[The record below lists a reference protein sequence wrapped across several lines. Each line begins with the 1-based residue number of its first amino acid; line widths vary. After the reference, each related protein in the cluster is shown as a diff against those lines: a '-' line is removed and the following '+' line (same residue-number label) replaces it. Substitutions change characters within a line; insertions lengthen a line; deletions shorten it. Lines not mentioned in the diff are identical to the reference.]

1 MVLNDKKTKIIKK
14 INKTNTNN
22 IINNTN
28 NMAQPTATTKFYK
41 KIVKKTVPVVTG
53 IDAMFKAQTKT
64 IKTVNQPVVET
75 EAESKPKINLNNSN
89 DGVHIPFDRDSLEL
103 WIEKYRVESLDDIIG
118 NENNLKII
126 RDWFTSHNKKNAFA
140 AMLKKSQECN
150 DKCNNDSDKCTD
162 MDTNSESN
170 TEVDS
175 DINDASNES
184 EADEV
189 PNDMKKALLFSGPPG
204 LGKTTIAHAILKEF
218 GYQVKEYN
226 ASDIR
231 SKKLVQENLD
241 KLINI
246 SCVEKIYDEN
256 FKPFGIVMDEVD
268 GMSSGE
274 KGGMAE
280 LIQFININ
288 RGKRSVKKAE
298 KNLANKR
305 IIPPIICI
313 CNKNHD
319 TKIKDLKKDCLE
331 IIFEKPTD
339 QQLIKVIDKLSVLEK
354 FTIEDAAKLTI
365 AQYAQGD
372 YRRLLFLLQNMYLQI
387 KDKSDIITD
396 KFIKENYTSFC
407 QKELDLTIYEMI
419 DKLLN
424 YDLVPNEAI
433 KIYECDKSLL
443 PMMIHENYVDY
454 ISIQKD
460 TVNIYQKLDE
470 IQETIDAIIDGD
482 IIDKTMYNNQ
492 SWYLQKIHGLNSCYI
507 PSNIINQHK
516 KKYFKRSKFTTAL
529 GKFSLYCS
537 NKKNINSVINTV
549 NGKNSYSIEDI
560 HIMSDIILYNL
571 LNDKGQR
578 DKGVSLM
585 KNYKLK
591 LPKKDESEKKSV
603 AKNVVK
609 NAKDDKIDDDIVKL
623 IKMNKLSDEYKKLY
637 TSRAKTAIK
646 KLYHSPPVIIP
657 NNSTIVPNPVTKKI
671 VPKITKKTI
680 PK

>member
-1 MVLNDKKTKIIKK
+1 MTLNGKKIKIIKK
-14 INKTNTNN
+14 INTTTNT
-22 IINNTN
+22 TV
-28 NMAQPTATTKFYK
+28 MDQPPVISPTKFFK
-41 KIVKKTVPVVTG
+41 KVVKKTVPTVTG
-53 IDAMFKAQTKT
+53 IDALLKGQTKT
-64 IKTVNQPVVET
+64 IKTVNPPTTEIVE
-75 EAESKPKINLNNSN
+75 KPKPIFTNSN
-89 DGVHIPFDRDSLEL
+89 DSGVHVPFDRDSLEL

-126 RDWFTSHNKKNAFA
+126 REWFNNHNKKNAMALA
-140 AMLKKSQECN
+140 AKGTKQDDPN
-150 DKCNNDSDKCTD
+150 DDDIEPEVDETEMETDCDSET
-162 MDTNSESN
+162 N
-170 TEVDS
+170 TE
-175 DINDASNES
+175 ISNGS
-184 EADEV
+184 EGDDV

-246 SCVEKIYDEN
+246 SCVEKIYDEHY
-256 FKPFGIVMDEVD
+256 KPFGIVMDEVD

-288 RGKRSVKKAE
+288 RGKRSVKKAD

-339 QQLIKVIDKLSVLEK
+339 QQLIKIIDKLAILEK
-354 FTIEDAAKLTI
+354 FSIEDSAKLTI

-372 YRRLLFLLQNMYLQI
+372 YRRLLFLLQNLYIQT
-387 KDKSDIITD
+387 KDKADIITD

-407 QKELDLTIYEMI
+407 QKELDLSIYEMI

-443 PMMIHENYVDY
+443 PMMIHENYIDY

-460 TVNIYQKLDE
+460 SVNIYQKLDE

-492 SWYLQKIHGLNSCYI
+492 SWYLQKIHGLNACYI

-571 LNDKGQR
+571 LHEKGQR
-578 DKGVSLM
+578 DKGVALL

-591 LPKKDESEKKSV
+591 LPKKEEPEKKNV
-603 AKNVVK
+603 PKNAPK
-609 NAKDDKIDDDIVKL
+609 NAKDDKVDDDIVKL
-623 IKMNKLSDEYKKLY
+623 IKMNKLSEEYKKLY

-646 KLYHSPPVIIP
+646 KLYHAPPLYAQMPKYSPDS
-657 NNSTIVPNPVTKKI
+657 STILPNPVTKKI
-671 VPKITKKTI
+671 VPKITKKI
-680 PK
+680 ASK